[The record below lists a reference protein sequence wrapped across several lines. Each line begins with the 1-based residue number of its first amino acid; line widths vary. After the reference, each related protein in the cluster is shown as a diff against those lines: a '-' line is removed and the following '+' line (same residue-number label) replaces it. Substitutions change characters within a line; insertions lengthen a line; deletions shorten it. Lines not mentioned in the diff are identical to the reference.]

1 MPFPQVAGRTIIHG
15 REPGSAMAE
24 DSKTELHHSLN
35 LAGFRALATAAGLL
49 QLCRELEA
57 ANLLPSAAIDR
68 VRDAMFDELMEQAAP
83 ARRHDAA
90 FAAHLRRRLE
100 GLFSGA
106 ERLGDTPILP
116 S

>member
-1 MPFPQVAGRTIIHG
+1 
-15 REPGSAMAE
+15 MAE
-24 DSKTELHHSLN
+24 ESRTELHHSLN
-35 LAGFRALATAAGLL
+35 LAGFRALATAAGLV

-57 ANLLPSAAIDR
+57 AKLLSPDAIDR
-68 VRDAMFDELMEQAAP
+68 VRDSMFNELMEQAAP

>member
-1 MPFPQVAGRTIIHG
+1 MADDRTTG
-15 REPGSAMAE
+15 
-24 DSKTELHHSLN
+24 LHHSLN

-57 ANLLPSAAIDR
+57 AGSLSPGAIER
-68 VRDAMFDELMEQAAP
+68 VREAMFNELMQQAAP
-83 ARRHDAA
+83 SRRHDAA

-106 ERLGDTPILP
+106 ERLGDAPVLP
-116 S
+116 MA

>member
-1 MPFPQVAGRTIIHG
+1 
-15 REPGSAMAE
+15 MAE
-24 DSKTELHHSLN
+24 DPKTELHHSLN

-57 ANLLPSAAIDR
+57 AGVLPPAALEH
-68 VRDAMFDELMEQAAP
+68 VREAMFNELMEQAAP
-83 ARRHDAA
+83 ARRHDPA

-106 ERLGDTPILP
+106 ERLGDTPVLP
-116 S
+116 A